1 MKVASKGIEKIAD
14 ILGSQYTLILIDEEW
29 CLYRDLGNGYDIEI
43 NLGGT
48 RGEVINVS
56 VRVWQV
62 RGKLKVTEVINNI
75 REVDT
80 LERILKGVIYRTKL
94 TA

>member
-1 MKVASKGIEKIAD
+1 MKYLNKSIEKVAA

-43 NLGGT
+43 NLTGT
-48 RGEVINVS
+48 RGKVVNASI
-56 VRVWQV
+56 RVWQV
-62 RGKLKVTEVINNI
+62 RGKLKVTEVIDDI
-75 REVDT
+75 SQIDS
-80 LERILKGVIYRTKL
+80 LQRILKGVIYRTKL